1 MAGLNRAINA
11 GSTFYGAQGGK
22 SVERLPSGERI
33 ETRARAKQ
41 RPAASWTRRMLV
53 DELLQPALLQVG
65 GSVQARG
72 FAFRHQ
78 NRRSARGSQ
87 FVLQG

>member
-1 MAGLNRAINA
+1 MTYERAD
-11 GSTFYGAQGGK
+11 T
-22 SVERLPSGERI
+22 RLDLVHG
-33 ETRARAKQ
+33 Q
-41 RPAASWTRRMLV
+41 TRRMLV
-53 DELLQPALLQVG
+53 DEFLQPALVQVG

-78 NRRSARGSQ
+78 NWRSARGSQ

>member
-1 MAGLNRAINA
+1 MVHSAPPLNNRPN
-11 GSTFYGAQGGK
+11 
-22 SVERLPSGERI
+22 VERKFHTDGYERAD
-33 ETRARAKQ
+33 TRLDLVHGQ
-41 RPAASWTRRMLV
+41 TRRMLV